1 MNIFIMTDFN
11 MGKKVFGDEWDDF
24 IEKKMSEVEAL
35 TDEQIDNIVKNSI
48 EE

>member
-1 MNIFIMTDFN
+1 MNIFIMTDFD
-11 MGKKVFGDEWDDF
+11 MGKKAFGDEWDNF
-24 IEKKMSEVEAL
+24 IEKKMYEVESL